1 MKINIFDTEKLCVA
15 LDQVNGAATKHT
27 ASAADIL
34 AQATAAEAHLDRLG
48 IAKKSRPGAARH
60 YVSGAA
66 VANAY
71 KWHGR
76 VANRIRLL
84 RGSSGWFVT
93 SIERFEVGLVGGW
106 ARTLLTVEQRDVAL
120 ARFQSQFGVL
130 PAPIEPAALAA

>member
-1 MKINIFDTEKLCVA
+1 MRIKITDIEKLRAA
-15 LDQVNGAATKHT
+15 LDSVNGNATTHI
-27 ASAADIL
+27 ASVADIL

-48 IAKKSRPGAARH
+48 IAKKSRPGAARL

-84 RGSSGWFVT
+84 RGSSGWFVI
-93 SIERFEVGLVGGW
+93 SIERFEVGLAGGW

-130 PAPIEPAALAA
+130 PAPIEPASIAA